1 MAGATEAPQLS
12 GGSGASDEAIFGV
25 VTVSDRASE
34 GVYDDI
40 SGPAIIE
47 FFQEA
52 IKSRYRR
59 SWDQ

>member
-1 MAGATEAPQLS
+1 MCLS
-12 GGSGASDEAIFGV
+12 FQEVLAIVMKLFGV

-52 IKSRYRR
+52 IKSRY
-59 SWDQ
+59 

>member
-1 MAGATEAPQLS
+1 MADTTEAPRLS
-12 GGSGASDEAIFGV
+12 GGSGNSDEAIFGV

-40 SGPAIIE
+40 SGPAVIE

-52 IKSRYRR
+52 IKSRY
-59 SWDQ
+59 

>member
-1 MAGATEAPQLS
+1 MAGTTEAPQLS
-12 GGSGASDEAIFGV
+12 GGSGNSDEAIFGV

-40 SGPAIIE
+40 SGPAIIQ

-52 IKSRYRR
+52 IKSRY
-59 SWDQ
+59 

>member
-1 MAGATEAPQLS
+1 MAGTTEAPQLS
-12 GGSGASDEAIFGV
+12 GGSGNGDEAIFGV

-34 GVYDDI
+34 GMYDDI

-52 IKSRYRR
+52 IKSRY
-59 SWDQ
+59 

>member
-1 MAGATEAPQLS
+1 MAGTADVSQLS
-12 GGSGASDEAIFGV
+12 GGSGHSDEAIFGV

-47 FFQEA
+47 FFQET
-52 IKSRYRR
+52 IKSRY
-59 SWDQ
+59 